1 MEQEKPSGKIFDF
14 KILRKLYGFI
24 GAYKGVF
31 YALVLLTLLNA
42 AVTPIRPYLVQQTID
57 RYIAVNDLRGLTNMA
72 WLMIA
77 ALIFQGLVQYAVTYL
92 SGWLGQNIIHNIR
105 VRLYQHLLRFRL
117 RFYDKTPV
125 GRLVTRNISDIETL
139 ADVFS
144 EGMAGATGDLLQ
156 LLLILGVMLWTD
168 WRLTLVS
175 LSVMPF
181 LLIGTYIFKEKVK
194 TSFVWVRTAVA
205 NLNTFV
211 QEHISG
217 MSVVQIFNSEDREY
231 KKFVKIN
238 EEHKRAN
245 IKSVLYYSVYFP
257 VAEMIGAIATGLL
270 IWYGAKSM
278 IDGTVTQGV
287 LVAFIM
293 YIGMFF
299 RPIRMIADRFNTLQ
313 LGIVST
319 DRILKLLDNQ
329 EEIPANGTR
338 IPKELRGDIR
348 FDHVWFAY
356 NGDDYVLKDV
366 SFSVASGKT
375 IALVGATGAG
385 KSSVINLL
393 GRFYDINHGTIFI
406 DGVDVR
412 TYDMHALRRHI
423 GVVLQDV
430 FLFSGSVADNI
441 RLGDTSITDEMIWK
455 AADAV
460 GARSFIE
467 RLPGKLQYNVM
478 ERGATLSVGQRQL
491 ISFIRTMVH
500 DPRIIVLDEATS
512 SVDVETEQVIQQAV
526 EQLMKGRTAVVIAH
540 RLSTIK
546 KADEILVLDRG
557 EIKERGTH
565 ERLLEHG
572 AVYANLYRMQYKEA
586 V

>member
-1 MEQEKPSGKIFDF
+1 MEQENPSGKIFDY

-31 YALVLLTLLNA
+31 YTLVLLTLLNA
-42 AVTPIRPYLVQQTID
+42 AVTPIRPYLVQLTID
-57 RYIAVNDLRGLTNMA
+57 RYIAVNDLHGLTNML

-77 ALIFQGLVQYAVTYL
+77 ALVVQGIVQYWVTYL

-105 VRLYQHLLRFRL
+105 IRLYQHLLRFRL

-156 LLLILGVMLWTD
+156 LLLILGMMLYTD

-175 LSVMPF
+175 LSIMPF
-181 LLIGTYIFKEKVK
+181 LLLGTYIFKEKVK
-194 TSFVWVRTAVA
+194 TSFVRVRTAVA

-217 MSVVQIFNSEDREY
+217 MSVVQIFNSEKREY
-231 KKFVKIN
+231 DKFVKIN
-238 EEHKRAN
+238 EEHKKAN

-257 VAEMIGAIATGLL
+257 VAEMIGAIAIGLL
-270 IWYGAKSM
+270 IWYGAKSI

-299 RPIRMIADRFNTLQ
+299 RPIRMFADRFNTLQ

-329 EEIPANGTR
+329 EEILVNGTHV
-338 IPKELRGDIR
+338 PKEIRGDIR

-356 NGDDYVLKDV
+356 NGDEYVLKDV
-366 SFSVASGKT
+366 SFSVSSGKT

-393 GRFYDINHGTIFI
+393 GRFYDINHGTIYI

-412 TYDMHALRRHI
+412 EYDMHMLRRNI

-441 RLGDTSITDEMIWK
+441 RLGDASITDEIIWQ
-455 AADAV
+455 AAEAV

-467 RLPGKLQYNVM
+467 KLPGKLQYNVM

-491 ISFIRTMVH
+491 ISFIRTMVYN
-500 DPRIIVLDEATS
+500 PRIIVLDEATS
-512 SVDVETEQVIQQAV
+512 SVDVETEQLIQQAV
-526 EQLMKGRTAVVIAH
+526 EQLMKDRTAVVIAH

-546 KADEILVLDRG
+546 KADEILVLDHG
-557 EIKERGTH
+557 EIKEQGTH
-565 ERLLEHG
+565 EGLLERD
-572 AVYANLYRMQYKEA
+572 ALYANLYRMQYKE
-586 V
+586 VV